1 MYVLISSYAVQ
12 PTYKV
17 FNLHFLLQ
25 ASYSPALSLSR
36 KAKIRTTNE
45 KESKEKR
52 NRETLLN
59 RPGSEFSLNPEDME
73 MDYYDYNV
81 TNASAAPGSYFSISH
96 LMWIPSLLQED
107 FDDEENRINEDDDED
122 VQEEEDEARIGAT
135 RLNVAGD
142 EGIDPGSSSVSPDSE
157 DIQLRCATTAVAK
170 HSNLGCAISILSDDE
185 AEVKS
190 DAEQEKDNKMTEKK
204 QLATS
209 QYYKNYYDQMD
220 DIQFA
225 DEEEADD
232 PV

>member
-1 MYVLISSYAVQ
+1 M
-12 PTYKV
+12 
-17 FNLHFLLQ
+17 
-25 ASYSPALSLSR
+25 
-36 KAKIRTTNE
+36 
-45 KESKEKR
+45 
-52 NRETLLN
+52 N

-107 FDDEENRINEDDDED
+107 FDNEEEEQQRQENRIDEDDDDEMD
-122 VQEEEDEARIGAT
+122 EDEARSEAT
-135 RLNVAGD
+135 RLNLAGD
-142 EGIDPGSSSVSPDSE
+142 EGIDPGSSSVTPERE
-157 DIQLRCATTAVAK
+157 DIQLRCASSAVAK

-185 AEVKS
+185 ADVKS

-220 DIQFA
+220 DIQFV
-225 DEEEADD
+225 DEED

>member
-1 MYVLISSYAVQ
+1 M
-12 PTYKV
+12 
-17 FNLHFLLQ
+17 Q

-52 NRETLLN
+52 NRETLMN
-59 RPGSEFSLNPEDME
+59 RPGSDFSLTNPEDME

-96 LMWIPSLLQED
+96 LMWIPSLLRED
-107 FDDEENRINEDDDED
+107 FEDEENRIEEDED
-122 VQEEEDEARIGAT
+122 EEEDVAGNEDTSRGSEATQLSLAGG
-135 RLNVAGD
+135 GD
-142 EGIDPGSSSVSPDSE
+142 EGIDPGSNPLTPESE
-157 DIQLRCATTAVAK
+157 DIQLRCASSAK

-185 AEVKS
+185 ADTRSE
-190 DAEQEKDNKMTEKK
+190 DTEQEKDNMITEKK

-209 QYYKNYYDQMD
+209 QYYKNYYEQMD

-225 DEEEADD
+225 DEEED